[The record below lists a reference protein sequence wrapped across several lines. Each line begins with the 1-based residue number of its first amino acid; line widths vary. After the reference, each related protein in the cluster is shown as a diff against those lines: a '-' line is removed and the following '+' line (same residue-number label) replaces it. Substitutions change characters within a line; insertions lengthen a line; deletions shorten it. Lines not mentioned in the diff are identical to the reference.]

1 MTCLH
6 LMDIIL
12 HSHNF
17 EDRIL
22 SPTPFKDWKLPVK
35 VMLRT
40 EVCSITTTERERERD
55 KPVVTLFLWPP
66 EMPRSISLPTT
77 VSEHTSRPST
87 FRM

>member
-12 HSHNF
+12 DSHNF

-40 EVCSITTTERERERD
+40 EVCPLTTTEREREREREIN
-55 KPVVTLFLWPP
+55 LW
-66 EMPRSISLPTT
+66 
-77 VSEHTSRPST
+77 
-87 FRM
+87 